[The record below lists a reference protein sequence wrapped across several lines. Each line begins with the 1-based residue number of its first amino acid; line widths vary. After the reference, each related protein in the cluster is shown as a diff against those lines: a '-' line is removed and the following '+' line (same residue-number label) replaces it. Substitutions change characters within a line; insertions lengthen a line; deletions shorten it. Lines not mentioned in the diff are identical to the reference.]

1 MSPLRERLHRSS
13 GWQFNMTPL
22 IDVTFLLLTYFM
34 LASHFASAEKP
45 DLKLP
50 HPDNSQAMEKLQEN
64 KLIINMLYR
73 QDATEPQLTFGPV
86 EVASMT
92 ELGERLANLARHN
105 PTVEITLR
113 ADRRLRYGDVKRV
126 MEMVA
131 GLNLGTLQVVAE
143 LGQGT

>member
-1 MSPLRERLHRSS
+1 MNQHRDRFHRSA

-50 HPDNSQAMEKLQEN
+50 RPDDSQAVEKIQEN

-73 QDATEPQLTFGPV
+73 QDAPEPGLTFGPV
-86 EVASMT
+86 EVASMA
-92 ELGERLANLARHN
+92 ELGTRLANLAQHN
-105 PTVEITLR
+105 PSVEITLR
-113 ADRRLRYGDVKRV
+113 ADRRLRYAPGGAVV
-126 MEMVA
+126 SVE
-131 GLNLGTLQVVAE
+131 TLKPDW
-143 LGQGT
+143 